1 MKKQLKRVAAAA
13 LTATMLFSCIPSA
26 SAYYSVVTYEG
37 EEVTSRELAKIVAE
51 EGMILL
57 KNEPVEEEKK
67 ALPLDKGESI
77 AVFGLSQIDYV
88 YGGGGSGSFITAYAH
103 SLWDGLL
110 EKDEAGEIEL
120 YKGLRDKYVEY
131 YNANKEETSGMLMS
145 DSSQGQVLN
154 DAGEMPLTDEDVQA
168 AAAAADTAI
177 FTIGRMAS
185 EGSDYEDAPGNFQ
198 LSEVEK
204 QIVQQIK
211 DAGFEKIIIVLN
223 VPYVIESGWIKD
235 DPDIDAALCVS
246 LPGMEGGDAM
256 ADVLMGET
264 YPSGKTVDTW
274 AYKHE
279 DYPSVKYGTFAQKGS
294 AKYVEDIFVG
304 YRYFETIPG
313 AAEQVVY
320 EFGYGLSYADFSI
333 GDTSVEVTGEG
344 RNRQV
349 TVKATVTNNSDQY
362 AGKEVVQ
369 VYCGVPEGELTQPA
383 KELAGYAKTGE
394 IAPGG
399 SETVTITFPFDD
411 MASYDDLGATGAE
424 HEAAYVLEAG
434 EYKFYVGNSVRNAEL
449 VDTYELDE
457 LEEVEQL
464 SHQLVPDTE
473 ALPERL
479 TSDGT
484 LEPLTQT
491 VNAETT
497 PEEYEEIYNNPPTSD
512 DPFITFKEVMIALE
526 EGNDD
531 LLTTF
536 VSRLTVDELI
546 KLVSSSVPEADKGH
560 RTGYGGLEIY
570 GVPMVASTNGAAG
583 IQFNNGN
590 PDDPDMNATFFPCG
604 TMQASTWNKEL
615 LEVVGKAMGLE
626 AREFGMSMWQAP
638 SMNLHRDPL
647 CGRNFEYYSED
658 PLIAGWTAASL
669 SIGTASVGFGAQ
681 YKHFALNNQET
692 GRGGSD
698 SQVSERAL
706 REIYLKGFEIAI
718 KEGDEVSLMS
728 AYNKI
733 NGQACMSS
741 HDLLTEIA
749 RNEWGFDGF
758 INTDFL
764 GDVLS
769 GSQHDDEIIGG
780 TDLKAPWGDG
790 QPTVLRASLASGKL
804 QLWQLQR
811 SAERVLRFIAW
822 TEEGKAV
829 ADADFVY
836 TTTLN
841 VDHDDVYVNN
851 DARVVGVWS
860 EIPADEF
867 MDAIYGYY
875 NQTYVLLDKAGNEV
889 TGDTVVE
896 PGMQLVVTAEDGVTS
911 STYAI
916 VDQDLAA
923 NKSVKASSNSTD
935 AANVIDLDADTVW
948 TGASSGD
955 WIEVDLGADYK
966 LTQLELAFANGTN
979 STLEYEVWTKT
990 GRDDQWDS
998 HTEKDRDFA
1007 DEGYTLAFDSTAEN
1021 VTTQATLF
1029 TSGQAGRYIAVKFTG
1044 SGDVPAIATMNV
1056 DGFRIVSDVYDVDN
1070 VTGTVYM
1077 PSTLPA
1083 HEQLAIEGTGTLNV
1097 CGLGSSYFRITVI
1110 DGADRSVTISRKN
1123 PTETE
1128 DAIGVKLDQQS
1139 VYLYTNYGP
1148 STVQLTATVEPAEAS
1163 QHVIWTSS
1171 DPEVAT
1177 VNDTGL
1183 VYLVG
1188 EGMTTITATTV
1199 DGNFAAN
1206 CLVQVGT
1213 YNTSGGSD
1221 AGDGS
1226 AGGSTT
1232 TPPTETTKPGETTQP
1247 GTTTEPEPPTFSDVP
1262 ATHWAYGAVNYVVDK
1277 GLFNG
1282 TSDTTFS
1289 PEAPMTR
1296 AMFFTVLARMDGVDT
1311 TGGAT
1316 WYDKAMAWAMSEGI
1330 TDGTNPEATI
1340 TREQLAV
1347 MLYRYAGSSAVSASL
1362 TGYADAA
1369 SVSDWAQDGM
1379 NWAVSQSVITG
1390 KTGSVLDPQG
1400 TASRAEVATMLM
1412 RFIQNQGN

>member
-1 MKKQLKRVAAAA
+1 MKKQLKRIAATA

-26 SAYYSVVTYEG
+26 SAYYSIVTYEG

-77 AVFGLSQIDYV
+77 ALFGLSQIDYV
-88 YGGGGSGSFITAYAH
+88 YDGGGSGSFITAYAH

-110 EKDEAGEIEL
+110 EKDKAGEIEL
-120 YKGLRDKYVEY
+120 YKGLRDKYIEY
-131 YNANKEETSGMLMS
+131 YNENKKETSGILMT

-154 DAGEMPLTDEDVQA
+154 DAGEMPLTDADVQA

-185 EGSDYEDAPGNFQ
+185 EGSDYKDEPGNFQ
-198 LSEVEK
+198 LSAVEK
-204 QIVQQIK
+204 QIIEQIK
-211 DAGFEKIIIVLN
+211 AAGFEKIIIVLN
-223 VPYVIESGWIKD
+223 VPYVIETGWIKD

-256 ADVLMGET
+256 ADVLLGET

-279 DYPSVKYGTFAQKGS
+279 DYPSVKYGTFGQKGS
-294 AKYVEDIFVG
+294 AKYTEDIFVG

-344 RNRQV
+344 RDRQV

-434 EYKFYVGNSVRNAEL
+434 EYEFYVGNSVRNVEL
-449 VDTYELDE
+449 VDTYELEE

-473 ALPERL
+473 ELSERL

-491 VNAETT
+491 VNADPT
-497 PEEYEEIYNNPPTSD
+497 PEEYEQIYANPPKSD
-512 DPFITFKEVMIALE
+512 DPFITFKEVMIE
-526 EGNDD
+526 MEKGNDD

-536 VSRLTVDELI
+536 VSRLTEDELI
-546 KLVSSSVPEADKGH
+546 TLVSGRVPEADKGH
-560 RTGYGGLEIY
+560 RSGYGGLEIY
-570 GVPMVASTNGAAG
+570 GEPMVASTNGAAG

-604 TMQASTWNKEL
+604 TMQASTWNKQL

-626 AREFGMSMWQAP
+626 AREFDMSMWQAP

-658 PLIAGWTAASL
+658 PLISGWTAASL

-681 YKHFALNNQET
+681 FKHFAMNNQET

-698 SQVSERAL
+698 SQASERAV
-706 REIYLKGFEIAI
+706 REIYLKGFEIAV
-718 KEGDEVSLMS
+718 KEGDGISLMS

-764 GDVLS
+764 GDVIS
-769 GSQHDDEIIGG
+769 GSQHDDEIIAGN
-780 TDLKAPWGDG
+780 DLKAPWGDG
-790 QPTVLRASLASGKL
+790 QPNVLRAALESGKL

-811 SAERVLRFIAW
+811 SAERVLRFVAW

-836 TTTLN
+836 TTKLN
-841 VDHDDVYVNN
+841 VDRDDVIVNN
-851 DARVVGVWS
+851 DTRQIRIWN
-860 EIPADEF
+860 EIPADDF

-875 NQTYVLLDKAGNEV
+875 NQTYVLLDEAGREA
-889 TGDTVVE
+889 GEDAVVK
-896 PGMQLVVTAEDGVTS
+896 PGMQLVVTAEDGVT
-911 STYAI
+911 
-916 VDQDLAA
+916 
-923 NKSVKASSNSTD
+923 
-935 AANVIDLDADTVW
+935 
-948 TGASSGD
+948 
-955 WIEVDLGADYK
+955 K
-966 LTQLELAFANGTN
+966 LHL
-979 STLEYEVWTKT
+979 Y
-990 GRDDQWDS
+990 
-998 HTEKDRDFA
+998 
-1007 DEGYTLAFDSTAEN
+1007 GY
-1021 VTTQATLF
+1021 
-1029 TSGQAGRYIAVKFTG
+1029 
-1044 SGDVPAIATMNV
+1044 
-1056 DGFRIVSDVYDVDN
+1056 
-1070 VTGTVYM
+1070 
-1077 PSTLPA
+1077 
-1083 HEQLAIEGTGTLNV
+1083 
-1097 CGLGSSYFRITVI
+1097 
-1110 DGADRSVTISRKN
+1110 
-1123 PTETE
+1123 
-1128 DAIGVKLDQQS
+1128 
-1139 VYLYTNYGP
+1139 
-1148 STVQLTATVEPAEAS
+1148 
-1163 QHVIWTSS
+1163 
-1171 DPEVAT
+1171 
-1177 VNDTGL
+1177 
-1183 VYLVG
+1183 
-1188 EGMTTITATTV
+1188 
-1199 DGNFAAN
+1199 
-1206 CLVQVGT
+1206 
-1213 YNTSGGSD
+1213 
-1221 AGDGS
+1221 
-1226 AGGSTT
+1226 
-1232 TPPTETTKPGETTQP
+1232 
-1247 GTTTEPEPPTFSDVP
+1247 
-1262 ATHWAYGAVNYVVDK
+1262 
-1277 GLFNG
+1277 
-1282 TSDTTFS
+1282 
-1289 PEAPMTR
+1289 
-1296 AMFFTVLARMDGVDT
+1296 
-1311 TGGAT
+1311 
-1316 WYDKAMAWAMSEGI
+1316 
-1330 TDGTNPEATI
+1330 
-1340 TREQLAV
+1340 
-1347 MLYRYAGSSAVSASL
+1347 
-1362 TGYADAA
+1362 
-1369 SVSDWAQDGM
+1369 
-1379 NWAVSQSVITG
+1379 
-1390 KTGSVLDPQG
+1390 
-1400 TASRAEVATMLM
+1400 
-1412 RFIQNQGN
+1412 